1 MRSGFDKQLKDLEQ
15 GLILMGAMI
24 EEAIDNA
31 CRALLEGDTTLARSV
46 MAGDSAVDQK
56 EREIEGMCLRLLL
69 KQQPIASDLRK
80 VSSALKMITDME
92 RIGDQAAD
100 ISEIVT
106 MQSGMGSVMKPELVR
121 RMAKETR
128 HMVHAAIDA
137 YVADDVDLAR
147 EVMTSDD
154 VVDGLFTDIKLA
166 LIDCLGRDAALGQ
179 QALDLLMVAKYYE
192 RIGDH
197 AVNISEWV
205 EFSVTG
211 MYKGEEL
218 Q

>member
-1 MRSGFDKQLKDLEQ
+1 MRRVFDRQLEELEQ
-15 GLILMGAMI
+15 AMILMGSMI
-24 EEAIDNA
+24 EEAIDKA
-31 CRALLEGDTTLARSV
+31 CKALLNDDTELANAV
-46 MAGDSAVDQK
+46 MAGDGAVDQK
-56 EREIEGMCLRLLL
+56 EREIEAMCLRLLL
-69 KQQPIASDLRK
+69 KQQPIANDLRK

-106 MQSGMGSVMKPELVR
+106 MRSGMNAVLNPSLMR
-121 RMAKETR
+121 RMAGETGR
-128 HMVHAAIDA
+128 MVHAAIDA

-147 EVMTSDD
+147 EVMASDD
-154 VVDGLFTDIKLA
+154 IVDELFGDIKQA
-166 LIDCLGRDAALGQ
+166 LIEHLSRDASLGQ
-179 QALDLLMVAKYYE
+179 QALDLLMIAKYYE

-211 MYKGEEL
+211 IYKGEEL